1 MAGSTEISDFNESG
15 IASPTSCPAG
25 NDRNIP
31 LITFCQEKALGVDR
45 IDGIDHAV
53 QGTIENRIHVF
64 FRQKAFLGVQ
74 GALGINGRDPF
85 RHYMDLGLGHRV

>member
-15 IASPTSCPAG
+15 IASPTGCSAG

-53 QGTIENRIHVF
+53 QGTSEDGIHVF
-64 FRQKAFLGVQ
+64 FPLKSIPRRAGCTR
-74 GALGINGRDPF
+74 G
-85 RHYMDLGLGHRV
+85 